1 MTRSA
6 YSLLKNLNSYMKNY
20 LSEYIGTTF
29 LLMIVVGSGIMG
41 QSLSDNNSLT
51 LLANT
56 IATGAGLIVLIWM
69 FGNISGAHF
78 NPAVSI
84 VMFLNKK
91 LEGRECFIYSIV
103 QILGAISGT
112 LMANY
117 MFGLD
122 LLQLSLNTRSGLN
135 LYISEMIATFGLLL
149 VILRVR
155 TVKLELVAPAVGLY
169 ITSAY
174 WFTSSTSFA
183 NPAVTIGRIFTDT
196 FTGIDPNNVL
206 FFAGAQLIGAYIA
219 LCVNNFLERN

>member
-6 YSLLKNLNSYMKNY
+6 YSLLKNSNKYMKNY

-84 VMFLNKK
+84 IMFLNKE

-196 FTGIDPNNVL
+196 FTGIDPNHVL
-206 FFAGAQLIGAYIA
+206 FFLGAQLIGAYIA